1 MTERRWRVVIASPAA
16 RDIDRLPMKVA
27 TAAIEA
33 IKTIASDPRRL
44 GKPLRL
50 ELSGQWTARRG
61 PYRLI
66 YTIDDETST
75 ITITA
80 VAHRADVYR
89 SIGRPLISA
98 VACTTQ
104 DRMLLHYA
112 SHRLDGDPR

>member
-1 MTERRWRVVIASPAA
+1 MTKRRWRVVIASPAA

-27 TAAIEA
+27 AAAIEA
-33 IKTIASDPRRL
+33 IQTIASDPRRP
-44 GKPLRL
+44 GKRLRL

-75 ITITA
+75 IRITA

-89 SIGRPLISA
+89 LERAAIDKRGY
-98 VACTTQ
+98 
-104 DRMLLHYA
+104 LHHA
-112 SHRLDGDPR
+112 RSCALALCKSLPRR